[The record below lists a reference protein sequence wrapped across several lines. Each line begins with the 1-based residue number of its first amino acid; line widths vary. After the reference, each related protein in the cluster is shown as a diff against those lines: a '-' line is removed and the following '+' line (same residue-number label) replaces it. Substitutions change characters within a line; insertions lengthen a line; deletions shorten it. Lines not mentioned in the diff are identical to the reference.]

1 MQVDLI
7 VQRKDN
13 CLIQYI
19 DQDQFCAGNTLK
31 KKDTCN
37 GDSGGPLVSFIF
49 NFLKKESIIYFK
61 CFFDSIRQA

>member
-49 NFLKKESIIYFK
+49 NFLKKES
-61 CFFDSIRQA
+61 